1 MRGFSLSQNARRP
14 ANYSIV
20 HKKLANILGVLVK
33 KGKKIGFKMCIM
45 SAYSIGCKQLKLS
58 FTQRIILC
66 VDRSTFQLNHSR
78 LPVSFLSTTILCILS
93 FAARGSLMFQLH
105 ELRTSFPLRGTKL
118 TDMFS
123 VFKFTARATRINDDF
138 FSRIQATS
146 RRCVSR
152 SKTIMLTRQFFFYGD
167 CYTWE
172 EWTCSDTFRLVFGLS
187 LKWRSQLFA
196 FVLQP

>member
-93 FAARGSLMFQLH
+93 FAARGSLMFQLR

-172 EWTCSDTFRLVFGLS
+172 E
-187 LKWRSQLFA
+187 
-196 FVLQP
+196 